1 MGVVGDVYQF
11 DYAHPRGQLAYYFPI
26 SQYGTSA
33 TQTLV
38 VRSATDPTAV
48 LPLLRQQVRD
58 LDPDQY
64 IWKLGTVT
72 TKYGEFFALPRF
84 YTLLMAALAG
94 LGVVIAAVGLYGVLA
109 YAIAQRTREFGV
121 RLALGAQQADI
132 LRMVLR
138 SGAVVTAIGLFAG
151 AAGSLF
157 VTRSLESMLVEVPR
171 LDPVTYAAVVVL
183 LAAVALVACW
193 IPARRATRVDPVVA
207 LRYE

>member
-1 MGVVGDVYQF
+1 M
-11 DYAHPRGQLAYYFPI
+11 
-26 SQYGTSA
+26 
-33 TQTLV
+33 
-38 VRSATDPTAV
+38 
-48 LPLLRQQVRD
+48 
-58 LDPDQY
+58 
-64 IWKLGTVT
+64 T

-207 LRYE
+207 LR

>member
-1 MGVVGDVYQF
+1 M
-11 DYAHPRGQLAYYFPI
+11 
-26 SQYGTSA
+26 
-33 TQTLV
+33 
-38 VRSATDPTAV
+38 
-48 LPLLRQQVRD
+48 
-58 LDPDQY
+58 
-64 IWKLGTVT
+64 T

-84 YTLLMAALAG
+84 YTALMAALAG

-121 RLALGAQQADI
+121 RLALGAQRADI

-138 SGAVVTAIGLFAG
+138 KLGAAVTAIGLFAG

-171 LDPVTYAAVVVL
+171 LDPVTYVAVVVL
-183 LAAVALVACW
+183 LAAVAVVACW

-207 LRYE
+207 LRHE